1 MALTIRPTDGLVH
14 RLLQQQS
21 RSPAASTASAQP
33 KEKASD
39 KVSISGQARQ
49 QNNEAPVNSTP
60 SYGYKQQ
67 DLESQLLRLYTHH
80 DNNSGSKG

>member
-21 RSPAASTASAQP
+21 RSPAATEQSAQP
-33 KEKASD
+33 KEKVAD
-39 KVSISGQARQ
+39 KVSISSQARQ
-49 QNNEAPVNSTP
+49 QSSEELTNNTST
-60 SYGYKQQ
+60 YGYKQQ